1 MKKIIAVT
9 CLMVSMNTFGQDC
22 TNFLFFQKDKTIE
35 MTIYNNAGEVNGK
48 KINQVLDVSTAGDT
62 TISNLTSEIFSKT
75 GKSIAKS
82 NSVIKCSGGIFMV
95 DMKMNMPQQSPFG
108 GNGEATVGNEYLEFP
123 SSVHVGD
130 QLKDGGFTMN
140 IKMGP
145 MQGSVTISIT
155 QRKVVAQETITTTA
169 GSWSC
174 FKINSVNTVTRNM
187 AGRDLQPIITETTEW
202 YAPGVGIIKSQS
214 SSGYSLIT
222 SIK

>member
-1 MKKIIAVT
+1 
-9 CLMVSMNTFGQDC
+9 
-22 TNFLFFQKDKTIE
+22 
-35 MTIYNNAGEVNGK
+35 
-48 KINQVLDVSTAGDT
+48 
-62 TISNLTSEIFSKT
+62 
-75 GKSIAKS
+75 
-82 NSVIKCSGGIFMV
+82 
-95 DMKMNMPQQSPFG
+95 MKMNMPQQSPFG

-202 YAPGVGIIKSQS
+202 YAPGVGIIKISEFQWLLTH
-214 SSGYSLIT
+214 YIYKIDFLI
-222 SIK
+222 SILMKMLKLSKYFIG